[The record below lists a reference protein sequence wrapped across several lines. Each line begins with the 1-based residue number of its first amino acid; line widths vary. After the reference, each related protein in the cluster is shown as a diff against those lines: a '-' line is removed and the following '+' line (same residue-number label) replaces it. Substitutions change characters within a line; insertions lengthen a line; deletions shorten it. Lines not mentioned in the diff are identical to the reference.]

1 MLRYARLKQ
10 YYIYIYNVKFENIV
24 SLEVP
29 TKINIIE

>member
-1 MLRYARLKQ
+1 MLRYALLKQ
-10 YYIYIYNVKFENIV
+10 SYIYIYVKFVNIV

>member
-1 MLRYARLKQ
+1 MLRYALLKQ
-10 YYIYIYNVKFENIV
+10 CYIYNVKFVNIV